1 MEKTVK
7 WSFKEFQE
15 MLADRMGMPVERFH
29 ENASFLDDLGIDSIR
44 MAELILEFD
53 RLGLEIPPES
63 IWDLQT
69 VGDAYK
75 FYEQNA

>member
-1 MEKTVK
+1 MEKTEK
-7 WSFKEFQE
+7 WTFKEFQE

-69 VGDAYK
+69 VGDAFK
-75 FYEQNA
+75 FYELNA

>member
-1 MEKTVK
+1 MDNEKK
-7 WSFKEFQE
+7 WTFEEFQE
-15 MLADRMGMPVERFH
+15 MLANRMGMPVDRFH

-44 MAELILEFD
+44 MTELILEFD

-75 FYEQNA
+75 FYLKGA

>member
-15 MLADRMGMPVERFH
+15 MLADRMGLPVERFH
-29 ENASFLDDLGIDSIR
+29 ENSSFLDDLGIDSIR